1 MPPPRGLLKDYQVLG
16 HPSPTPAMDKVAPV
30 LGGLASIA
38 LAYKV
43 VPVMYHWE
51 LIPGVASPAWWE
63 RSKTLRYDHYSEGI
77 VYSQYDNGDPIRELP
92 EESKGTRW
100 LWELGATGKM
110 LLKQKRGGWKLQSEM
125 EQE

>member
-1 MPPPRGLLKDYQVLG
+1 
-16 HPSPTPAMDKVAPV
+16 MDKVAPV
-30 LGGLASIA
+30 LGGLASIW
-38 LAYKV
+38 LASKV
-43 VPVMYHWE
+43 IPVMYHWE

-63 RSKTLRYDHYSEGI
+63 RAKTLRYDHYSEGI

-92 EESKGTRW
+92 EESKG
-100 LWELGATGKM
+100 KM